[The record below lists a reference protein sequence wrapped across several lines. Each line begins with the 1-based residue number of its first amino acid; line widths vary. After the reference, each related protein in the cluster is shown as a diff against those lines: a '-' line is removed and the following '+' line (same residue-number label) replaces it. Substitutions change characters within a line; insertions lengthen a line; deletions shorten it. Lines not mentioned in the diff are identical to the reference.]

1 MARLRVERVAE
12 AIRSEVADILARE
25 IKDPRLGFATVT
37 DVEVSDDLRHVKVF
51 VSVMG
56 DKAQVDE
63 TMAALESATGFVRGE
78 IGRRIRLRHTPEIIF
93 RYDTSIKRGARVF
106 ELLKEIQSEQEMGNE
121 KGGRE

>member
-63 TMAALESATGFVRGE
+63 TMAALESATGFVRSE

-106 ELLKEIQSEQEMGNE
+106 ELLKEIQSEKEIGNE

>member
-37 DVEVSDDLRHVKVF
+37 DVEVSDDLRHVKIF

-63 TMAALESATGFVRGE
+63 TMAALESATGFVRSE
-78 IGRRIRLRHTPEIIF
+78 IGRRIRLRHTPEIVF

-106 ELLKEIQSEQEMGNE
+106 ELLKEIQSEKETGKE
-121 KGGRE
+121 EEGRD

>member
-63 TMAALESATGFVRGE
+63 TMAALESATGFVRSE
-78 IGRRIRLRHTPEIIF
+78 IGRRIRLRHTPEIVF

-106 ELLKEIQSEQEMGNE
+106 ELLKEIHSTKETGNG
-121 KGGRE
+121 KGGRD

>member
-12 AIRSEVADILARE
+12 AIRSEVAEILARE

-63 TMAALESATGFVRGE
+63 TMAALESATGFVRSE

-106 ELLKEIQSEQEMGNE
+106 ELLKEIQGEKEMANE

>member
-37 DVEVSDDLRHVKVF
+37 DVEVSDDLRHVKIF

-63 TMAALESATGFVRGE
+63 TMAALESATGFVRSE
-78 IGRRIRLRHTPEIIF
+78 IGRRIRLRHTPEIVF

-106 ELLKEIQSEQEMGNE
+106 ELLKEIQSEKEMGKE
-121 KGGRE
+121 EGGRD

>member
-56 DKAQVDE
+56 DRAQVDE
-63 TMAALESATGFVRGE
+63 TMAALESATGFVRSE
-78 IGRRIRLRHTPEIIF
+78 IGRRVRLRHTPEITF

-106 ELLKEIQSEQEMGNE
+106 ELLKEIQSAKEIKDG

>member
-63 TMAALESATGFVRGE
+63 TMAALESATGFVRSE

-106 ELLKEIQSEQEMGNE
+106 ELLKEIQSEKETGNE

>member
-56 DKAQVDE
+56 DKPQVDE
-63 TMAALESATGFVRGE
+63 TMAALESATGFVRSE
-78 IGRRIRLRHTPEIIF
+78 IGKRIRLRHTPEIVF

-106 ELLKEIQSEQEMGNE
+106 EILKEIRSEGETGSQ